1 MKFSQLTG
9 YLHEKKRTRCGMLRP
24 RNIILYIIL
33 FVWDATYPYPINTV
47 KFSWP
52 VGDHINGVPLY
63 LQSIWSSHVSCV
75 KANNTGDNSFSN
87 LSINTSCRQKWKKM
101 LPATYNTYGNMRSNA
116 IQLNA
121 TLSRNK
127 LEEKVANIT
136 KPLRY
141 LYETLSSCLT

>member
-1 MKFSQLTG
+1 MF
-9 YLHEKKRTRCGMLRP
+9 HALRP
-24 RNIILYIIL
+24 TTRVTTL
-33 FVWDATYPYPINTV
+33 FRTCRSTQVAG
-47 KFSWP
+47 K
-52 VGDHINGVPLY
+52 NG
-63 LQSIWSSHVSCV
+63 
-75 KANNTGDNSFSN
+75 
-87 LSINTSCRQKWKKM
+87 KKM